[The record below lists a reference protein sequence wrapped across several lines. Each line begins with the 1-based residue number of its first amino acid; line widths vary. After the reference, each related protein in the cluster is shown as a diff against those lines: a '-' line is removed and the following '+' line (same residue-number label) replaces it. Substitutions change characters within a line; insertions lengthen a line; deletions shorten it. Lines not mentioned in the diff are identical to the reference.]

1 MAIAA
6 GVSHVYVNDI
16 LAPYA
21 VNNFVDGDPL
31 YIGKATPQG
40 VWLLIRFSSSSGVMN
55 YANLSNNAA
64 YTTYSAAWAARLSL
78 TYADFQTLTGV

>member
-1 MAIAA
+1 MSVSG
-6 GVSHVYVNDI
+6 GVSYVYVNDL

-40 VWLLIRFSSSSGVMN
+40 TWLVIRFSSSTGVMN
-55 YANLSNNAA
+55 YANVSNNPG
-64 YTTYSAAWAARLSL
+64 YTTYTAAWAARLSL
-78 TYADFQTLTGV
+78 SYTDFQNLTGV